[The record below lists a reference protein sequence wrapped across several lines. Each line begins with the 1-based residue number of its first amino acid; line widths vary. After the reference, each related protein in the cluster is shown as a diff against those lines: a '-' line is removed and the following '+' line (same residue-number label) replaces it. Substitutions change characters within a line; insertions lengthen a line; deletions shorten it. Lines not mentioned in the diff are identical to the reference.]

1 MTPKHKVALLFGGR
15 SAEHEVSCLSAAS
28 VHASLDSRRYEILS
42 VGIDKRGGWHVL
54 PAPPVARPG
63 ATELPTVPTDV
74 GADVALSSEPG
85 SRELVRRDGTS
96 ERVDLVFPVL
106 HGPFGEDG
114 TIQGLLEL
122 AGIPYVGA
130 GVLASAVGM
139 DKAMQ
144 KALFVSDGLPV
155 LRHQVVLQHGWRED
169 PEAIFAEV
177 ESFGYPVFVK
187 PANLG
192 SSVGI
197 TKVKAPGDL
206 EPALDE
212 AFAHGPKALVE
223 EAAEG
228 AREIEVGVLGNDD
241 PVASVPGEIIT
252 AGQFYDYR
260 SKYLG
265 EGSRLVIPASLSAEV
280 TERVQQLAVAAF
292 RSIDCAGMARVDF
305 FYREPDEVLV
315 NEINTIP
322 GFTSVSMYPLLWEA
336 SGLSNQD
343 LVDRLIQLALNRHE
357 RAPRRPPEP
366 LEGDE
371 PSG

>member
-1 MTPKHKVALLFGGR
+1 MTPKERVALLFGGR
-15 SAEHEVSCLSAAS
+15 SAEHEVSCLSAAA
-28 VHASLDSRRYEILS
+28 VHAALSERYDVVS
-42 VGIDKRGGWHVL
+42 VGIDKGGVWHL
-54 PAPPVARPG
+54 LSAPPAVPLG
-63 ATELPTVPTDV
+63 GKELPSVATEAGPV
-74 GADVALSSEPG
+74 VALSLDPRSQGLLGERG
-85 SRELVRRDGTS
+85 QE
-96 ERVDLVFPVL
+96 ERVDVVFPVL
-106 HGPFGEDG
+106 HGTHGEDG

-155 LRHQVVLQHGWRED
+155 LRHHVVLRPGWRED
-169 PEAIFAEV
+169 PEAVLTEI

-197 TKVKAPGDL
+197 SKVKAPGDL
-206 EPALDE
+206 GPALDE
-212 AFAHGPKALVE
+212 AFTHGPKALVE

-228 AREIEVGVLGNDD
+228 AREIEVGVLGDHD
-241 PVASVPGEIIT
+241 PVASVPGEIVPT
-252 AGQFYDYR
+252 GEFYDYR

-265 EGSRLVIPASLSAEV
+265 EGSPLVIPAPLTTEV
-280 TERVQQLAVAAF
+280 TERVQQFAVAAF

-305 FYREPDEVLV
+305 FYKEPDEVIV

-322 GFTSVSMYPLLWEA
+322 GFTNVSMYPMLWEA
-336 SGLSNQD
+336 SGLSISE
-343 LVDRLIQLALNRHE
+343 LVHRLVQLALGRHG
-357 RAPRRPPEP
+357 R
-366 LEGDE
+366 
-371 PSG
+371 

>member
-1 MTPKHKVALLFGGR
+1 MTRKQRVALLFGGR

-28 VHASLDSRRYEILS
+28 VHAAMDPDRYDVVC
-42 VGIDKRGGWHVL
+42 VGIDKRGGWHAL
-54 PAPPVARPG
+54 PAPPSVQPG
-63 ATELPTVPTDV
+63 ATELPSVSADA
-74 GADVALSSEPG
+74 GAEVSLSSEPASEPG
-85 SRELVRRDGTS
+85 SWELILQGGGS
-96 ERVDLVFPVL
+96 EPVDVVFPVL
-106 HGPFGEDG
+106 HGPHGEDG

-139 DKAMQ
+139 DKAIQ

-155 LRHQVVLQHGWRED
+155 LKRQVVSRLRWRED
-169 PEAIFAEV
+169 PEAVFAEV
-177 ESFGYPVFVK
+177 ETFGYPVFVK

-197 TKVKAPGDL
+197 SKVKAPGDL
-206 EPALDE
+206 EPALGE
-212 AFAHGPKALVE
+212 AFAHGLKALVE

-241 PVASVPGEIIT
+241 PVASVPGEILPT
-252 AGQFYDYR
+252 GPFYDYR

-265 EGSRLVIPASLSAEV
+265 EGSQLVIPASLSADV

-305 FYREPDEVLV
+305 FYREPDRIVV

-322 GFTSVSMYPLLWEA
+322 GFTTVSMYPLLWRA
-336 SGLSNQD
+336 SGVSFSQ
-343 LVDRLIQLALNRHE
+343 LVDRLIELATERHALESE
-357 RAPRRPPEP
+357 R
-366 LEGDE
+366 
-371 PSG
+371 SG